1 MHKMTVHQLILLVAL
16 LLLADPAAAGKKKKA
31 QPKPDEVEIPLD
43 SPPVH
48 SSEANALGQ
57 LAGHEKMKGMK
68 IGKRTI
74 AADGKSG
81 QIMLEPE
88 DGAEKERWTPT
99 FRVTLNELRRR
110 VETEDLVLALFMSSA
125 EEHIGQSHTNGKAFD
140 EAAHRI
146 NELDDYEVSL
156 LLVDLEQEKDN
167 ADSQQLLREY
177 GAKDPHTY
185 KLFVNGKPTSL
196 PPHSRVDADG
206 LVNLI
211 TERAGPP
218 STKIESAEALDALL
232 GNASSTVVVG
242 IFGPAYQG
250 AASRELYS
258 TAARELRET
267 DRLRFVEVGTRVA
280 NLAKIFA
287 ADKDHPFDTGV
298 SVYAVVR
305 SLKWL
310 GKSETRYF
318 TSTDF
323 RKIHAFVAENSFTK
337 ICRFSESLV
346 THAKRARPI
355 PKGQKPMPRM
365 LATLLFNSVKQP
377 TKLRYIVKQ
386 VRPSCAC
393 KINLSRLT
401 LLPCFPS
408 LHSTTSSSTSCHPTS
423 LTPTPLLSL
432 TGPRWSLTPGLP
444 TDSTARRSATRM

>member
-1 MHKMTVHQLILLVAL
+1 
-16 LLLADPAAAGKKKKA
+16 
-31 QPKPDEVEIPLD
+31 
-43 SPPVH
+43 
-48 SSEANALGQ
+48 
-57 LAGHEKMKGMK
+57 
-68 IGKRTI
+68 
-74 AADGKSG
+74 
-81 QIMLEPE
+81 MLEPE
-88 DGAEKERWTPT
+88 DGAEKERDDS

-110 VETEDLVLALFMSSA
+110 VETEDLVLALFMWVM

-177 GAKDPHTY
+177 GAKDPTY

-211 TERAGPP
+211 TERGPP

-232 GNASSTVVVG
+232 GNASLTVVVG

-267 DRLRFVEVGTRVA
+267 DRLLPLSRSAHASPTSPRSLRPIRTIHSTREC
-280 NLAKIFA
+280 LCT
-287 ADKDHPFDTGV
+287 PSSG
-298 SVYAVVR
+298 

-323 RKIHAFVAENSFTK
+323 SQDTRLRRCRTALQRYALLRVA
-337 ICRFSESLV
+337 R
-346 THAKRARPI
+346 H
-355 PKGQKPMPRM
+355 
-365 LATLLFNSVKQP
+365 
-377 TKLRYIVKQ
+377 
-386 VRPSCAC
+386 AC
-393 KINLSRLT
+393 K
-401 LLPCFPS
+401 
-408 LHSTTSSSTSCHPTS
+408 
-423 LTPTPLLSL
+423 
-432 TGPRWSLTPGLP
+432 
-444 TDSTARRSATRM
+444 AREADTKGSEADAKDARDAAI